1 MIRLIIYQHI
11 YLYRDDHYDK
21 LYEENWL
28 VFVVQVELYQ
38 QISIVEC
45 PPRWDYMQNNVCV
58 VQNNDPAKVVQNNPR
73 GKLIEIKCLCS
84 AKQWS
89 CKGSSCTSALQKY
102 ATDLGPIGNNDLRPP
117 TSLLTS

>member
-11 YLYRDDHYDK
+11 YLYRDDHDDK

-45 PPRWDYMQNNVCV
+45 PPR
-58 VQNNDPAKVVQNNPR
+58 
-73 GKLIEIKCLCS
+73 
-84 AKQWS
+84 
-89 CKGSSCTSALQKY
+89 
-102 ATDLGPIGNNDLRPP
+102 
-117 TSLLTS
+117 